1 MTHITYRLTAKNRD
15 QLRNL
20 TLSNRV
26 WATEWLCLQCVHG
39 SKTYRN
45 CTLVVARLERVQ
57 STASSDHAPAALWVS
72 VLWYRD
78 KYTRTS
84 YISIS
89 SNKNRIQYVYKSSK
103 TNFQVKSRL
112 HLKKNSRRFFT
123 WRAILYQNA
132 GEDPSDPVYPRTSD
146 FSVLKIAWRA
156 QITVRIIKVTRSIN

>member
-1 MTHITYRLTAKNRD
+1 MTHITCRLTAKNRD

-78 KYTRTS
+78 KYTWTS

-103 TNFQVKSRL
+103 TNFQVTSRL
-112 HLKKNSRRFFT
+112 HLKKIPEDFLRDKPYYIKMQVKILVILFT
-123 WRAILYQNA
+123 RGLQT
-132 GEDPSDPVYPRTSD
+132 SVY
-146 FSVLKIAWRA
+146 
-156 QITVRIIKVTRSIN
+156 